1 MAEWGPFDLGGKSAI
16 VTGGAAGIGLGIALR
31 LTEAGANVL
40 IGDIDET
47 ASQLAVRQLGER
59 RGRARAMRADVTD
72 PACGAD
78 LAARCVEEFGSVDIL
93 VNNTGVYPIARFVD
107 MAPEV
112 FDRIIDVNLR
122 GLMFTSQGV
131 ARRMVHQ
138 GAGGVI
144 INIASIDGSH
154 ASFPGLGAYSASK
167 SAVIQVTKNMA
178 LELGPHR
185 IRVVSI
191 APGGIITPSGLKA
204 GRELLLASRAEGARG
219 DVRTAPPGE
228 DPRGGSAPRS
238 TGPPHRPHSLG
249 PDGHARRHRHGHAVF
264 LASACGP
271 AYVTRAETVF
281 VEGGILLK

>member
-16 VTGGAAGIGLGIALR
+16 VTGGAAGIGLGIAAR

-122 GLMFTSQGV
+122 GLIFTSQGV
-131 ARRMVHQ
+131 ARRMVQQ

-204 GRELLLASRAEGARG
+204 GRELLLASRAEAARDDG
-219 DVRTAPPGE
+219 RTTPPGE
-228 DPRGGSAPRS
+228 ITAEERAAIDGATTARIPLGR
-238 TGPPHRPHSLG
+238 TGT
-249 PDGHARRHRHGHAVF
+249 PDDIGMVAVF
-264 LASACGP
+264 LASAAAG
-271 AYVTRAETVF
+271 YVTGETVF

>member
-1 MAEWGPFDLGGKSAI
+1 MAEWGPFDLAGKSAI

-47 ASQLAVRQLGER
+47 ASELAVQQLVGR
-59 RGRARAMRADVTD
+59 RGRARAVRADVTA
-72 PACGAD
+72 PTCGAD

-107 MAPEV
+107 MVPEV

-122 GLMFTSQGV
+122 GLVFTSQGV
-131 ARRMVHQ
+131 ARRMVQQ

-144 INIASIDGSH
+144 INISSIDGIH

-167 SAVIQVTKNMA
+167 AAVIQVTRNMA

-204 GRELLLASRAEGARG
+204 GRELVLASRAEASEG
-219 DVRTAPPGE
+219 DALT
-228 DPRGGSAPRS
+228 SAPDEISAEERAAIERAATARIPLGR
-238 TGPPHRPHSLG
+238 TGT
-249 PDGHARRHRHGHAVF
+249 PDDIGMVTVF
-264 LASACGP
+264 LASAAARYITG
-271 AYVTRAETVF
+271 ETVF

>member
-40 IGDIDET
+40 IGDIDQS
-47 ASQLAVRQLGER
+47 ASQLAVKQLGER

-72 PACGAD
+72 PTCGAD

-93 VNNTGVYPIARFVD
+93 VNNTGVYPIAKFVD

-112 FDRIIDVNLR
+112 FDRIIDINLR

-131 ARRMVHQ
+131 ARRMVQQ

-167 SAVIQVTKNMA
+167 AAVIQVTKNMA
-178 LELGPHR
+178 LELGRHR

-204 GRELLLASRAEGARG
+204 GRELLLASRAESARG
-219 DVRTAPPGE
+219 DGRTTPPSEITAEERAAIDRATTARIPLG
-228 DPRGGSAPRS
+228 R
-238 TGPPHRPHSLG
+238 TGT
-249 PDGHARRHRHGHAVF
+249 PDDIGMVAVF
-264 LASACGP
+264 LASAAAG
-271 AYVTRAETVF
+271 YITGETVF

>member
-93 VNNTGVYPIARFVD
+93 VNNTGIYPIARFVD

-167 SAVIQVTKNMA
+167 AAVIQVTKNMA

-204 GRELLLASRAEGARG
+204 GRELLLASRAEAARG
-219 DVRTAPPGE
+219 DGRTTPPGE
-228 DPRGGSAPRS
+228 VTAEERAAIDRATTARIPLGR
-238 TGPPHRPHSLG
+238 TGT
-249 PDGHARRHRHGHAVF
+249 PDDIGMVAVF
-264 LASACGP
+264 LASAG
-271 AYVTRAETVF
+271 AGYVTGETVF